1 MNFCLAFECDPT
13 KGCFRFAALQSD
25 TGQSLLTVRPPH
37 FLHPFSPLSLLTPF
51 LFSPWTQS
59 FGLDTMVFDTIVLV
73 EPDGRHYIKSEAVL
87 RIASRLR
94 QPFPQLASL
103 ARLFPVDFRDS
114 VYAFVSARRHI
125 FGESENC
132 RCVSQFQYRSTA
144 CVAG

>member
-1 MNFCLAFECDPT
+1 
-13 KGCFRFAALQSD
+13 
-25 TGQSLLTVRPPH
+25 
-37 FLHPFSPLSLLTPF
+37 
-51 LFSPWTQS
+51 
-59 FGLDTMVFDTIVLV
+59 MVFDTIVLV

-132 RCVSQFQYRSTA
+132 RCVSHFHDRSTA
-144 CVAG
+144 CVAGRTFGWKG